1 MFVSSLFLCLLLTTS
16 FRPAMPIV
24 PAVATVQQA
33 AVSKSSFSK
42 QAAFASVSIS
52 GPYSLSMCDQGVWSV
67 NVSGASGPFTYEWYL
82 TVPGNGVEPPVT
94 HYVGSSSTYITYLD
108 YWITYPDRS
117 SISLDVYVY
126 NASGY
131 VGVGFTSV
139 YAYPC
144 P

>member
-1 MFVSSLFLCLLLTTS
+1 MFVGSLLLCMLLFTS
-16 FRPAMPIV
+16 FRSIV
-24 PAVATVQQA
+24 PAATTIQQV
-33 AVSKSSFSK
+33 AVSKPSFSL
-42 QAAFASVSIS
+42 QTAFASVSIS
-52 GPYSLSMCDQGVWSV
+52 GPYSLSMCDQGVWSA
-67 NVSGASGPFTYEWYL
+67 NVSGASGPFSYEWYL

-94 HYVGSSSTYITYLD
+94 HYVGSSSTFITYLD

-126 NASGY
+126 NAAGY
-131 VGVGFTSV
+131 VGSAFRSV